1 MKYQILATDYDGTI
15 AHHGAVD
22 PATVEALEKFKESGR
37 KVILVT
43 GREIPDL
50 LSVFSE
56 TAIFDLIVAENGALL
71 YWPLTKEEFP
81 LAEGPPKEF
90 AELLRERAVNILSVG
105 RVVVATMDAYEQVVH
120 ESIRELQLDL
130 QVILNKGSLMVL
142 PRGVDKAFGLQAAL
156 RELNAPANTVAAVG
170 DAENDQSLLRHAGF
184 PVAVANAL
192 PALKAQAAWVTP
204 SSHGTGVRE
213 LVERLLV
220 EDVAN

>member
-1 MKYQILATDYDGTI
+1 MNTSTDPTTR
-15 AHHGAVD
+15 
-22 PATVEALEKFKESGR
+22 ATVEALEKFKESGR

-130 QVILNKGSLMVL
+130 QVILNKDAVMVL
-142 PRGVDKAFGLQAAL
+142 PTGVDKATGLEIAL
-156 RELNAPANTVAAVG
+156 EEIGVSPRDTVGVG
-170 DAENDQSLLRHAGF
+170 DAENDQAFLNRCGRA
-184 PVAVANAL
+184 VAVANAL
-192 PALKAQAAWVTP
+192 ESVRDQADLVTD
-204 SSHGTGVRE
+204 GARGAGVAE
-213 LVERLLV
+213 LIDWLIATDLR
-220 EDVAN
+220 DF